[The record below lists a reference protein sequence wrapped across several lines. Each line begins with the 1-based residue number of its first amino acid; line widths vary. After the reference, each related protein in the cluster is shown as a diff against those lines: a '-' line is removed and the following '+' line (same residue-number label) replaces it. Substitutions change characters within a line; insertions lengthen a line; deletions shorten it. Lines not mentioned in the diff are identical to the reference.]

1 MNSVIAL
8 SPVDLSI
15 AALLVVALALLSF
28 RMELG
33 VTRQIVVAAV
43 RTTLQLLLVGMVLKT
58 LFDHAHPL
66 LLVGIAV
73 IMVTTAGREV
83 MSRQTRR
90 FTGPW
95 GFATGTAAMTL
106 SSFSITCLVL
116 STVIRIDPWYAPQYA
131 IPLLGMMLGNTMT
144 GIAIGME
151 RLTSTAWR
159 DSAVIEGRLLLG
171 QTWDE
176 AVGEIRRE
184 SIRSAMI
191 PTLNAMAVAGI
202 VSLPGMMTGQILA
215 GSPPMEAVKYQI
227 LIMFI
232 VSAGTGF
239 GAVLAVSVGAR
250 RLFDDRQRLR
260 LDRLVKAGGRGG

>member
-1 MNSVIAL
+1 MSVVAL
-8 SPVDLSI
+8 SPADLCI
-15 AALLVVALALLSF
+15 AALLVIILASLSF
-28 RMELG
+28 RMNLG
-33 VTRQIVVAAV
+33 LTRQIVVAAL

-66 LLVGIAV
+66 LLAMIALF
-73 IMVTTAGREV
+73 MVTMAGWEV
-83 MSRQTRR
+83 MGRQTRSLA
-90 FTGPW
+90 GPW
-95 GFATGTAAMTL
+95 GFATGTAAMLL

-116 STVIRIDPWYAPQYA
+116 TTVIRIDPWYAPQYA
-131 IPLLGMMLGNTMT
+131 VPLLGMMLGNTMT

-159 DSAVIEGRLLLG
+159 ESDVIEGRLLLG
-171 QTWDE
+171 QTWQE
-176 AVGEIRRE
+176 AICEIRRD

-232 VSAGTGF
+232 ISSGTGF
-239 GAVLAVSVGAR
+239 GAILAVSVGAR
-250 RLFDDRQRLR
+250 RLFDHRERLR
-260 LDRLVKAGGRGG
+260 LDRLTPLKRGA

>member
-1 MNSVIAL
+1 MNPVIVL

-28 RMELG
+28 RMDLG
-33 VTRQIVVAAV
+33 LTRQILVAAV
-43 RTTLQLLLVGMVLKT
+43 RTTCQLLLVGMVLKT

-66 LLVGIAV
+66 LLAV
-73 IMVTTAGREV
+73 IALVMVTTAGREV
-83 MSRQTRR
+83 MSRQTRS
-90 FTGPW
+90 FKGPW

-144 GIAIGME
+144 GISIGME

-171 QTWDE
+171 QTWEE
-176 AVGEIRRE
+176 AVGQIRRE

-232 VSAGTGF
+232 ISAGTGF

-260 LDRLVKAGGRGG
+260 LDRLSSRKGRAQ

>member
-1 MNSVIAL
+1 MSSMITL
-8 SPVDLSI
+8 SPLDLSI
-15 AALLVVALALLSF
+15 AAFLVVALAVLSF
-28 RMELG
+28 RMKLG
-33 VTRQIVVAAV
+33 VTRQIVVAAL
-43 RTTLQLLLVGMVLKT
+43 RTTIQLLLVGMVLKT
-58 LFDHAHPL
+58 LFDHAAPWL
-66 LLVGIAV
+66 LALIALV
-73 IMVTTAGREV
+73 MVTTAGWEV

-90 FTGPW
+90 LAGIW
-95 GFATGTAAMTL
+95 GFATGTAAMTV

-116 STVIRIDPWYAPQYA
+116 ATVIRIDPWYTPQYA
-131 IPLLGMMLGNTMT
+131 VPLLGMMLGNTMT

-171 QTWDE
+171 QTWRE
-176 AVGEIRRE
+176 AITEIRRE

-227 LIMFI
+227 LIMFTI
-232 VSAGTGF
+232 SAGTGF
-239 GAVLAVSVGAR
+239 GAILAVSVGAR
-250 RLFDDRQRLR
+250 RLFDERQRLR
-260 LDRLVKAGGRGG
+260 LDRLTS

>member
-1 MNSVIAL
+1 MSVAAL
-8 SPVDLSI
+8 SPMDLCM
-15 AALLVVALALLSF
+15 AALLVIILAALSF
-28 RMELG
+28 RMNLG
-33 VTRQIVVAAV
+33 LARQIIVAAL

-58 LFDHAHPL
+58 LFDHAHL
-66 LLVGIAV
+66 LLLGGIALF
-73 IMVTTAGREV
+73 MVTMAGWEV

-90 FTGPW
+90 LKGPW
-95 GFATGTAAMTL
+95 GFATGTAAMVV

-116 STVIRIDPWYAPQYA
+116 TTVIRIDPWYAPQYA

-159 DSAVIEGRLLLG
+159 DSDMIEGRLLLG
-171 QTWDE
+171 QSWQE
-176 AVGEIRRE
+176 AICAIRKE

-232 VSAGTGF
+232 ISSGTGF
-239 GAVLAVSVGAR
+239 GAILAVSVGAR
-250 RLFDDRQRLR
+250 RLFDHRDRLR
-260 LDRLVKAGGRGG
+260 LDRLT

>member
-1 MNSVIAL
+1 MTGMITL
-8 SPVDLSI
+8 SPLDLSI
-15 AALLVVALALLSF
+15 AAFLVVALAVLSF
-28 RMELG
+28 RMKLG
-33 VTRQIVVAAV
+33 VTRQIVVAAL
-43 RTTLQLLLVGMVLKT
+43 RTTIQLLLVGMVLKT
-58 LFDHAHPL
+58 LFDHAAPWL
-66 LLVGIAV
+66 LALIALV
-73 IMVTTAGREV
+73 MVTTAGWEV

-90 FTGPW
+90 LAGIW
-95 GFATGTAAMTL
+95 GFATGTAAMTV

-116 STVIRIDPWYAPQYA
+116 ATVIRIDPWYTPQYA
-131 IPLLGMMLGNTMT
+131 VPLLGMMLGNTMT

-171 QTWDE
+171 QTWRE
-176 AVGEIRRE
+176 AITEIRRE

-227 LIMFI
+227 LIMFTI
-232 VSAGTGF
+232 SAGTGF
-239 GAVLAVSVGAR
+239 GAILAVSVGAR
-250 RLFDDRQRLR
+250 RLFDERQRLR
-260 LDRLVKAGGRGG
+260 LDRLTS

>member
-1 MNSVIAL
+1 MNAVIAL
-8 SPVDLSI
+8 SPMDLSI
-15 AALLVVALALLSF
+15 AALLVVALAFLSF
-28 RMELG
+28 RMDLG
-33 VTRQIVVAAV
+33 VTRQIVVAAL

-58 LFDHAHPL
+58 LFDRAQPWML
-66 LLVGIAV
+66 AFIALV
-73 IMVTTAGREV
+73 MVTTAGRVV
-83 MSRQTRR
+83 MSRQTRQ
-90 FTGPW
+90 FTGIW
-95 GFATGTAAMTL
+95 GFGTGTAAMTV

-116 STVIRIDPWYAPQYA
+116 TTVIRIDPWYAPQYA

-159 DSAVIEGRLLLG
+159 DSGVIEGRLMLG

-176 AVGEIRRE
+176 AIGTIRRE

-191 PTLNAMAVAGI
+191 PTLNSMAVAGI

-232 VSAGTGF
+232 ISSGTGF

-250 RLFDDRQRLR
+250 RLFDERQRLR
-260 LDRLVKAGGRGG
+260 LDRLVGKKNEAR

>member
-1 MNSVIAL
+1 MTGMITL
-8 SPVDLSI
+8 SPLDLSI
-15 AALLVVALALLSF
+15 AAFLVVALAVLSF
-28 RMELG
+28 RMKLG
-33 VTRQIVVAAV
+33 VTRQIVVAAL
-43 RTTLQLLLVGMVLKT
+43 RTTIQLLLVGMVLKT
-58 LFDHAHPL
+58 LFDHAAPWL
-66 LLVGIAV
+66 LALIALV
-73 IMVTTAGREV
+73 MVTTAGWEV

-90 FTGPW
+90 LTGIW
-95 GFATGTAAMTL
+95 GFATGTAAMTV

-116 STVIRIDPWYAPQYA
+116 ATVIRIDPWYTPQYA
-131 IPLLGMMLGNTMT
+131 VPLLGMMLGNTMT

-171 QTWDE
+171 QTWRE
-176 AVGEIRRE
+176 AITEIRRE

-227 LIMFI
+227 LIMFTI
-232 VSAGTGF
+232 SAGTGF
-239 GAVLAVSVGAR
+239 GAILAVSVGAR
-250 RLFDDRQRLR
+250 RLFDERQRLR
-260 LDRLVKAGGRGG
+260 LDRLTS

>member
-1 MNSVIAL
+1 MNSVIVL

-15 AALLVVALALLSF
+15 SALLVVALALLSF
-28 RMELG
+28 RLKLG
-33 VTRQIVVAAV
+33 VTRQIVVAAL
-43 RTTLQLLLVGMVLKT
+43 RTTVQLLLVGMVLKT
-58 LFDHAHPL
+58 LFDQARPWL
-66 LLVGIAV
+66 LAAIALV
-73 IMVTTAGREV
+73 MVLTAGREV
-83 MSRQTRR
+83 MSRQTRK
-90 FTGPW
+90 FAGVW
-95 GFATGTAAMTL
+95 GFATGTAAMTV

-116 STVIRIDPWYAPQYA
+116 TTVIRIDPWYAPQYA

-159 DSAVIEGRLLLG
+159 DSAVIEARLLLG
-171 QTWDE
+171 QSWEE
-176 AVGEIRRE
+176 AIGAIRRE

-232 VSAGTGF
+232 ISAGTGF

-250 RLFDDRQRLR
+250 RLFDQRQRLR
-260 LDRLVKAGGRGG
+260 LDHLV